1 MGSGALLFG
10 LSTKETRM
18 IEPQA
23 RVSAAAALLEAERTR
38 KPAPRL
44 SDSWPGLEI
53 ADSYEIQRLVVAE
66 KVKHGAVIKG
76 HKIGLTS
83 RVMQKAAGI
92 DEPDFGHLLDS
103 MVFGCENPI
112 DASQFIVPRIEVE
125 LAFILGQDL
134 QGPNLSVADV
144 LAATAFV
151 QPAVEIIDSRTV
163 TPRKVTDTI
172 ADNSACGAIVLG
184 GRPVRPMDID
194 LRWVSAVLY
203 RNGSI
208 EESGV
213 SAAVLGHPAQGVAWL
228 GNRLAKFDTILR
240 KGHIVLAGSFTRP
253 VEIKA
258 GDCFMADYGSLG
270 VMPITFR

>member
-1 MGSGALLFG
+1 
-10 LSTKETRM
+10 M
-18 IEPQA
+18 IEQQHRA
-23 RVSAAAALLEAERTR
+23 SAAAALLEAERTG
-38 KPAPRL
+38 KAAPRL
-44 SDSWPGLEI
+44 SDTWPGLEI
-53 ADSYEIQRLVVAE
+53 ADSYEIQRLVIAE
-66 KVKHGAVIKG
+66 KLKQGAVVKG

-83 RVMQKAAGI
+83 RVMQQAAGI

-103 MVFGCENPI
+103 MIFSCETPI
-112 DASQFIVPRIEVE
+112 DAGQFMVPRVEVE
-125 LAFILGQDL
+125 LAFMLGRDL
-134 QGPNLSVADV
+134 QGPGLTVTDV
-144 LAATAFV
+144 LAATDFV
-151 QPAVEIIDSRTV
+151 QPAIEIIDSRTV

-213 SAAVLGHPAQGVAWL
+213 SAAVLGHPAQGIAWL
-228 GNRLAKFDTILR
+228 GNRLAKFDTTLR

-253 VEIKA
+253 VEVKA
-258 GDCFMADYGSLG
+258 GDSFMADYGPLG
-270 VMPITFR
+270 VLPITFR